1 MPLATKNGSL
11 VVKDGLLAE
20 NCGCCG
26 GWYCY
31 CPSPPCDFYDVLN
44 LTDADAVQVTIE
56 GVGGNV
62 GAVSDGFN
70 GIFNNR
76 VLGKPGVA
84 LNTTFVCLKH
94 PYENIFFDESGT
106 TYKFLYVN
114 SGAPWSDRAGT
125 LQPPAYYNF
134 VVREQRRLS
143 SLLGKTV
150 LSASLL
156 VPGTWSNSTFPVPL
170 TAMKAVDSCAFQTS
184 EEIIFDAND
193 GDFGTSFSGDNLPPN
208 NKVWQSIFNGTALLG
223 FNNAALYGYDLRYA
237 RFRVRLVPSQPQI
250 TDKRSWWFATPFGSG
265 ASTNQPPSTIKVT
278 IADTTSAKAG
288 SFAGEYTLNLGTYAS
303 SVASDGTVISGADH
317 GSYYSASVLKGPG
330 QRYVFVDARPSL
342 VSVGG
347 QPHVAW
353 GVSVNEQPKVSGWYG
368 GDGFGSTTPV
378 AWGNN
383 TSGTLN
389 GNGFIASYI
398 GGGTFSIKIEL

>member
-1 MPLATKNGSL
+1 MPLATKNNAII
-11 VVKDGLLAE
+11 VKDGLLAE

-31 CPSPPCDFYDVLN
+31 CHSPPCDFYDVLN

-70 GIFNNR
+70 GIFNSSAR
-76 VLGKPGVA
+76 TKPGVA
-84 LNTTFVCLKH
+84 LNATFTCLKH
-94 PYENIFFDESGT
+94 PYENIFYDELG

-114 SGAPWSDRAGT
+114 SGASWSDRPAS
-125 LQPPAYYNF
+125 LQQPAYYNF
-134 VVREQRRLS
+134 VVREQRRLT

-156 VPGTWSNSTFPVPL
+156 VPGSWSNSTFPIPL
-170 TAMKAVDSCAFQTS
+170 TAIKAVDSCVFQTS
-184 EEIIFDAND
+184 DEIVFDAND

-223 FNNAALYGYDLRYA
+223 FNNAALYGYDFRNA
-237 RFRVRLVPSQPQI
+237 RFRVRLTQSPLQI
-250 TDKRSWWFATPFGSG
+250 QDKRSWWFATPFGSG
-265 ASTNQPPSTIKVT
+265 ASANQPPSTIKVT
-278 IADTTSAKAG
+278 IADPTSATAVR
-288 SFAGEYTLNLGTYAS
+288 FAGEYTLDLGKYAGGVD
-303 SVASDGTVISGADH
+303 VAGTVIYGTEH
-317 GSYYSASVLKGPG
+317 GSFYGVGALKSGPS
-330 QRYVFVDARPSL
+330 RYVFLDARPSL

-353 GVSVNEQPKVSGWYG
+353 GVTLNEQPKMYGWYG
-368 GDGFGSTTPV
+368 GDGFGATTPV
-378 AWGNN
+378 VWGNN

-389 GNGFIASYI
+389 GTGSIAGYI